1 MDLWSIV
8 IVSGLTLLAM
18 SAASY
23 SYAETHLKEIK
34 ANWVKYRC
42 NPLYM
47 PLAGLVGSDILSN
60 FTGCTMGAIQ
70 TYAGYALDPIY
81 SMFDNLGSVITDI
94 QGTMNDV
101 RGMMGGTSNMFLSMV
116 DDTYGKLVNTMTTS
130 MKLMARIR
138 TLNNRLMAVF
148 AIMVHTMNTGI
159 QTGES
164 INNGPIGQA
173 ARFFSKF

>member
-1 MDLWSIV
+1 MDVWSLLIV
-8 IVSGLTLLAM
+8 LFLTILAV

-34 ANWVKYRC
+34 ANWTKYRC

-70 TYAGYALDPIY
+70 TYAGFALDPIY
-81 SMFDNLGSVITDI
+81 SMFDNLGSTITDI
-94 QGTMNDV
+94 QGAMNDV
-101 RGMMGGTSNMFLSMV
+101 RGMMGGTSSMFLSIV

-138 TLNNRLMAVF
+138 TLNNRLLGVF
-148 AIMVHTMNTGI
+148 TIMLHTMNTGI
-159 QTGES
+159 QTGQS
-164 INNGPIGQA
+164 IGNGPIGKA
-173 ARFFSKF
+173 ASFFSRF

>member
-1 MDLWSIV
+1 MDAWSLV
-8 IVSGLTLLAM
+8 VVLGLTLLAI

-23 SYAETHLKEIK
+23 SYAETHLKDIK

-70 TYAGYALDPIY
+70 NYAGYALDPVY
-81 SMFDNLGSVITDI
+81 SMFGNVGSILSDI
-94 QGTMNDV
+94 QGAMNDI
-101 RGMMGGTSNMFLSMV
+101 RSMLGGTSNAFLSIV
-116 DDTYGKLVNTMTTS
+116 DDTYGKLTNTMSTS

-138 TLNNRLMAVF
+138 TLNNRLLAAFVVML
-148 AIMVHTMNTGI
+148 HTMDTGI
-159 QTGES
+159 QTGAS

>member
-1 MDLWSIV
+1 MDVLSLAIV
-8 IVSGLTLLAM
+8 LGLTLLALA
-18 SAASY
+18 AASY

-34 ANWVKYRC
+34 DNWVKYRC

-70 TYAGYALDPIY
+70 SYAGFALDPVY
-81 SMFDNLGSVITDI
+81 SMFDNVGSTLTDI
-94 QGTMNDV
+94 QGAMNDV
-101 RGMMGGTSNMFLSMV
+101 RGMLGGTTSAFMSIV

-138 TLNNRLMAVF
+138 TLNNRLLSVF
-148 AIMVHTMNTGI
+148 VVMLHTMNTGI
-159 QTGES
+159 QTGQS
-164 INNGPIGQA
+164 INNGPIGKA
-173 ARFFSKF
+173 ANFFSRF